1 MAPRELAIR
10 CTSKRPSGV
19 IISDDIERNA
29 AFQELAECSDV
40 AFHAAIRE
48 LQKDSLLGVLAK
60 TT

>member
-1 MAPRELAIR
+1 M
-10 CTSKRPSGV
+10 
-19 IISDDIERNA
+19 IISDDIEGKS
-29 AFQELAECSDV
+29 AFQEFSGRAEV